1 MTQPLFLGIAAL
13 EREHDAIDVGFACH
27 DGTYS
32 IDFEVET
39 LDTKDHNQ
47 PPSQGDVIGSES
59 GTGMAAI
66 NPEDM
71 AALLADEFI
80 KEVRK
85 YEREHFYRFVSVGI
99 TKPLAYLSPQLE
111 PRLWSE
117 LDIVP
122 MVFDQALEYLQGK
135 KEQQFTVD
143 EEADSMARK
152 CLMSVSQ
159 TTY

>member
-1 MTQPLFLGIAAL
+1 MIQPLFLGIAR
-13 EREHDAIDVGFACH
+13 EEHDAIDIGFACH

-59 GTGMAAI
+59 GTGMPAI

-71 AALLADEFI
+71 AALLADEFVKKI
-80 KEVRK
+80 RK
-85 YEREHFYRFVSVGI
+85 YEREHFYKFVGVGI
-99 TKPLAYLSPQLE
+99 TKPLAYLSPQLG

-122 MVFDQALEYLQGK
+122 MVFDQALEYPQGK

-143 EEADSMARK
+143 EEADSMVRK
-152 CLMSVSQ
+152 YLMSVSQ
-159 TTY
+159 TTH